1 MSGRG
6 VYLDASA
13 FVKLVIVEP
22 ESAALRR
29 FLGRWPRR
37 ASAALL
43 RTEVARALR
52 RAGYEARV
60 GTARRLLAAM
70 RLVRLDEPLLDR
82 AGELEPRPLRSLDAL
97 HLAAALA
104 IVPELGAFLTYD
116 ERLAEA
122 ARGVGLTVH
131 APG

>member
-1 MSGRG
+1 MSGR
-6 VYLDASA
+6 VTYLDTSA
-13 FVKLVIVEP
+13 FVKLVTVER

-37 ASAALL
+37 ASAAVL

-70 RLVRLDEPLLDR
+70 WLVRPDEPLLDR
-82 AGELEPRPLRSLDAL
+82 AGELEPRTLRSLDAL
-97 HLAAALA
+97 HLAAAPA
-104 IVPELGAFLTYD
+104 IGPELGAFLTYD

>member
-1 MSGRG
+1 MSGR
-6 VYLDASA
+6 VAYLDTSA

-37 ASAALL
+37 ASAAVL

-70 RLVRLDEPLLDR
+70 
-82 AGELEPRPLRSLDAL
+82 
-97 HLAAALA
+97 
-104 IVPELGAFLTYD
+104 
-116 ERLAEA
+116 
-122 ARGVGLTVH
+122 
-131 APG
+131 

>member
-1 MSGRG
+1 MNGR
-6 VYLDASA
+6 VAYLDASA

-29 FLGRWPRR
+29 FLARWPQR

-52 RAGYEARV
+52 RAGYEAQV

-70 RLVRLDEPLLDR
+70 WLVRLDEPLLDR
-82 AGELEPRPLRSLDAL
+82 AGELEPRTLRSLDAM

-104 IVPELGAFLTYD
+104 IGPELGAFLTYD